1 MHAIKLV
8 VGIVCIIPGEH
19 VCSPSITV
27 GQEKSA
33 CTESDASQRLSAASV
48 MPTLIDLNWSMNML
62 SGQGFE
68 HRHVTQQLLRGSSR
82 AQSGRVKKPTV
93 NLGVKSGV
101 RQNHSHEFHCDFKC
115 ETQNV
120 KFHTR
125 TLCALARDRETREP
139 HVAQPTT
146 VTRLSGCDC
155 VNLNLH

>member
-33 CTESDASQRLSAASV
+33 CTESDACQRLSAASV

-68 HRHVTQQLLRGSSR
+68 HRHVTQQLLRGSS
-82 AQSGRVKKPTV
+82 
-93 NLGVKSGV
+93 
-101 RQNHSHEFHCDFKC
+101 
-115 ETQNV
+115 
-120 KFHTR
+120 
-125 TLCALARDRETREP
+125 
-139 HVAQPTT
+139 
-146 VTRLSGCDC
+146 
-155 VNLNLH
+155 